1 MSEHPQYKSDT
12 IIALATPSGIGA
24 IGVIRLSGPDA
35 ISLVN
40 EVFGGKDLS
49 IQHSHTIH
57 FGTIKDGKQ
66 VLDEV
71 LVSIFIGPRSY
82 TRENVVEIST
92 HGSAFII
99 ESIIKLL
106 IRKGAR
112 PANPGEFTLR
122 AFLNGQLDLS
132 QAEAVADLI
141 ASNSQA
147 SHQVAMQQMRGGFSS
162 ELQHLR
168 DQLIHFA
175 SMIELELD
183 FGEEDVEFANRDD
196 LKGLIYQIQR
206 ILHRLIQSFEQGN
219 VMKNGVPVVIAGK
232 PNVGKSTLLNAL
244 LNEERAIVS
253 EIAGTT
259 RDTVEDHMIIGGI
272 NFRFIDTAGIR
283 DTEDIIEAKGVERT
297 HEKIKQAK
305 LIIYLVDPEQEVE
318 EIKSQ
323 INYLEQLSI
332 PFLTVVNKKDLA
344 NDDFLEQLEG
354 IGRKSDVG
362 GRKSEVGSRNSD
374 VRSQKSE
381 GGSQKSEIGSPK
393 SDAGSQNSDNQTSD
407 LRPQTS
413 YLIPQTSDLIPQTSD
428 LIPHTSDLR
437 PQSPDL
443 IFISARNNEGIEELK
458 SEILRKVNLH
468 SINTDDVLV
477 SNIRHLEALQKTE
490 ESLNRVLQNID
501 QPITSDFLASDIKQA
516 LYYLGE
522 ITGQVTTDDLLE
534 TIFSKFCIGK

>member
-1 MSEHPQYKSDT
+1 MSDTPVYNSDT

-71 LVSIFIGPRSY
+71 LVSIFIGPKSY

-147 SHQVAMQQMRGGFSS
+147 SHQVAMQQMRGGFSG

-175 SMIELELD
+175 AMIELELD
-183 FGEEDVEFANRDD
+183 FGEEDVEFANREQ

-259 RDTVEDHMIIGGI
+259 RDTVEDEMIIGGLRL
-272 NFRFIDTAGIR
+272 RFIDTAGIR

-305 LIIYLVDPEQEVE
+305 LIIYLVDPEQNVK
-318 EIKSQ
+318 EIETQVK
-323 INYLEQLSI
+323 YLNDLDI
-332 PFLTVVNKKDLA
+332 PFLVVVNKRDLV
-344 NDDFLEQLEG
+344 NSEFEGEFSVISYQL
-354 IGRKSDVG
+354 
-362 GRKSEVGSRNSD
+362 
-374 VRSQKSE
+374 
-381 GGSQKSEIGSPK
+381 
-393 SDAGSQNSDNQTSD
+393 SDNRQHTTDNRAPTSN
-407 LRPQTS
+407 
-413 YLIPQTSDLIPQTSD
+413 
-428 LIPHTSDLR
+428 
-437 PQSPDL
+437 L

-468 SINTDDVLV
+468 AINTDDVLV

-490 ESLNRVLQNID
+490 ESLNRVLINID
-501 QPITSDFLASDIKQA
+501 NPITSDFLASDIKQA

>member
-259 RDTVEDHMIIGGI
+259 RDTVEDHMIIGGF

-413 YLIPQTSDLIPQTSD
+413 YLIPQTSDLIP
-428 LIPHTSDLR
+428 HTSYLR

-443 IFISARNNEGIEELK
+443 IFISARNKEGIDLLK
-458 SEILRKVNLH
+458 QEILRKVNLH
-468 SINTDDVLV
+468 SINTDDVLI
-477 SNIRHLEALQKTE
+477 SNIRHLEALKKTE

>member
-1 MSEHPQYKSDT
+1 MSQISSPETAYTNDT
-12 IIALATPSGIGA
+12 IIALATPSGTGA
-24 IGVIRLSGPDA
+24 IGVIRLSGPEA

-40 EVFGGKDLS
+40 EVFSGKDLS
-49 IQHSHTIH
+49 VQHSHTIH
-57 FGTIKDGKQ
+57 LGTIRDGNI

-71 LVSIFIGPRSY
+71 LVSVFIGPRSY

-92 HGSAFII
+92 HGSAYII
-99 ESIIKLL
+99 ESIIRLL
-106 IRKGAR
+106 VRRGAR

-147 SHQVAMQQMRGGFSS
+147 SHQVAMQQMRGGFSN

-183 FGEEDVEFANRDD
+183 FSEEDVEFANRED
-196 LKGLIYQIQR
+196 LKGLIFRIQR
-206 ILHRLIQSFEQGN
+206 ILHRLIASFEQGN

-259 RDTVEDHMIIGGI
+259 RDTVEDEMIIGGI

-283 DTEDIIEAKGVERT
+283 DTEDIIEAKGVKRT
-297 HEKIKQAK
+297 HEKIRQAK
-305 LIIYLVDPEQEVE
+305 LVIYLVEPGQSAAEVAEQIRYVQEL
-318 EIKSQ
+318 EIPYVTVLNKS
-323 INYLEQLSI
+323 
-332 PFLTVVNKKDLA
+332 DLA
-344 NDDFLEQLEG
+344 AVDLDAELAASG
-354 IGRKSDVG
+354 IEASAL
-362 GRKSEVGSRNSD
+362 S
-374 VRSQKSE
+374 
-381 GGSQKSEIGSPK
+381 
-393 SDAGSQNSDNQTSD
+393 
-407 LRPQTS
+407 
-413 YLIPQTSDLIPQTSD
+413 
-428 LIPHTSDLR
+428 
-437 PQSPDL
+437 
-443 IFISARNNEGIEELK
+443 FISAKNKEGIDHLK
-458 SEILRKVNLH
+458 DEILRKVNLH
-468 SINTDDVLV
+468 AINTDDVLV

-490 ESLNRVLQNID
+490 ASLSRVLENID
-501 QPITSDFLASDIKQA
+501 SPVTSDFLATDIRQA
-516 LYYLGE
+516 LHYLGE
-522 ITGQVTTDDLLE
+522 ITGVVTTDDLLE

>member
-1 MSEHPQYKSDT
+1 MLMTSSTPLYNSDT

-35 ISLVN
+35 ISLVS
-40 EVFGGKDLS
+40 EVFSGKDLS
-49 IQHSHTIH
+49 IQKTHTIH
-57 FGTIKDGKQ
+57 FGTIRDGELI
-66 VLDEV
+66 LDEV
-71 LVSIFIGPRSY
+71 LASIFIGPKSY
-82 TRENVVEIST
+82 TKENVVEIST
-92 HGSAFII
+92 HGSAYII

-141 ASNSQA
+141 ASNSHA
-147 SHQVAMQQMRGGFSS
+147 SHQVAMQQMRGGFST

-196 LKGLIYQIQR
+196 LKALIYQINR

-259 RDTVEDHMIIGGI
+259 RDTVEDEIIIGGI

-283 DTEDIIEAKGVERT
+283 ETLDIIEAKGVERT
-297 HEKIKQAK
+297 HEKIGKAK
-305 LIIYLVDPEQEVE
+305 LVIYLVDPEQEIS
-318 EIKSQ
+318 EIESQ
-323 INYLEQLSI
+323 VVYLKGLEI
-332 PFLTVVNKKDLA
+332 PFITVVNK
-344 NDDFLEQLEG
+344 
-354 IGRKSDVG
+354 SDVMSPEFKDELSNISFQEPG
-362 GRKSEVGSRNSD
+362 ARNQEPRAKNQESRAKNQEPGREGDSPRHISDSPSSREPAPQLSTFNF
-374 VRSQKSE
+374 QL
-381 GGSQKSEIGSPK
+381 SP
-393 SDAGSQNSDNQTSD
+393 
-407 LRPQTS
+407 L
-413 YLIPQTSDLIPQTSD
+413 Y
-428 LIPHTSDLR
+428 
-437 PQSPDL
+437 
-443 IFISARNNEGIEELK
+443 ISARNKVGIDALK
-458 SEILRKVNLH
+458 NIILQTIGLH
-468 SINTDDVLV
+468 SINTDDVLI
-477 SNIRHLEALQKTE
+477 SNIRHLQALQKTE
-490 ESLNRVLQNID
+490 ASLNSVLENID
-501 QPITSDFLASDIKQA
+501 NPVTSDFLAVDIKQA
-516 LYYLGE
+516 LHYLGE

>member
-1 MSEHPQYKSDT
+1 MSDTPVYNSDT

-35 ISLVN
+35 IAIVN
-40 EVFGGKDLS
+40 AVFGGKDLS

-71 LVSIFIGPRSY
+71 LVSIFIGPKSY

-147 SHQVAMQQMRGGFSS
+147 SHQVAMQQMRGGFSG

-175 SMIELELD
+175 AMIELELD
-183 FGEEDVEFANRDD
+183 FGEEDVEFANREQ

-305 LIIYLVDPEQEVE
+305 LIIYLVDPEQSIK
-318 EIKSQ
+318 EIETQVK
-323 INYLEQLSI
+323 YLNELDI
-332 PFLTVVNKKDLA
+332 PFLVVVNKRDLVSA
-344 NDDFLEQLEG
+344 EFEGELSAISYQL
-354 IGRKSDVG
+354 S
-362 GRKSEVGSRNSD
+362 
-374 VRSQKSE
+374 
-381 GGSQKSEIGSPK
+381 GGSNERSFENP
-393 SDAGSQNSDNQTSD
+393 DNRQ
-407 LRPQTS
+407 
-413 YLIPQTSDLIPQTSD
+413 
-428 LIPHTSDLR
+428 
-437 PQSPDL
+437 QSTGNIL
-443 IFISARNNEGIEELK
+443 LISAKNKTGIEDLK

-490 ESLNRVLQNID
+490 ESLNRVLVNID
-501 QPITSDFLASDIKQA
+501 NPITSDFLASDIKQA

>member
-1 MSEHPQYKSDT
+1 MSDTPVYNSDT

-57 FGTIKDGKQ
+57 FGTIRDGNQ
-66 VLDEV
+66 IIDEV
-71 LVSIFIGPRSY
+71 LVSLFVGPKSY

-147 SHQVAMQQMRGGFSS
+147 SHQVAMQQMRGGFSG

-175 SMIELELD
+175 AMIELELD
-183 FGEEDVEFANRDD
+183 FGEEDVEFANREQ

-259 RDTVEDHMIIGGI
+259 RDTVEDEMIIGGLR
-272 NFRFIDTAGIR
+272 FRFIDTAGIR
-283 DTEDIIEAKGVERT
+283 ETVDIIEAKGVERT

-305 LIIYLVDPEQEVE
+305 LIIYLVDPEQNVK
-318 EIKSQ
+318 EIETQVK
-323 INYLEQLSI
+323 YLNELNI
-332 PFLTVVNKKDLA
+332 PFLVVVNKRDLVSA
-344 NDDFLEQLEG
+344 EFEEELSVISYQ
-354 IGRKSDVG
+354 I
-362 GRKSEVGSRNSD
+362 
-374 VRSQKSE
+374 
-381 GGSQKSEIGSPK
+381 
-393 SDAGSQNSDNQTSD
+393 SDNRQQMTDNRAPTSNLVPHTSD
-407 LRPQTS
+407 FRPQTS
-413 YLIPQTSDLIPQTSD
+413 N
-428 LIPHTSDLR
+428 
-437 PQSPDL
+437 L
-443 IFISARNNEGIEELK
+443 IFISARNKDGIDLLK
-458 SEILRKVNLH
+458 QEILRKINLH
-468 SINTDDVLV
+468 SINTDDVLI

-490 ESLNRVLQNID
+490 DSLNRVLINID
-501 QPITSDFLASDIKQA
+501 NPITSDFLASDIKQA

>member
-1 MSEHPQYKSDT
+1 MSDTPVYNSDT

-35 ISLVN
+35 IAIVN
-40 EVFGGKDLS
+40 AVFAGKDLCL
-49 IQHSHTIH
+49 QHTHTIH
-57 FGTIKDGKQ
+57 FGTIRDGNQ
-66 VLDEV
+66 IIDEV
-71 LVSIFIGPRSY
+71 LVSLFVGPKSY

-147 SHQVAMQQMRGGFSS
+147 SHQVAMQQMRGGFSG

-175 SMIELELD
+175 AMIELELD
-183 FGEEDVEFANRDD
+183 FGEEDVEFANREQ

-206 ILHRLIQSFEQGN
+206 ILYRLIQSFEQGN

-259 RDTVEDHMIIGGI
+259 RDTVEDEMIIGGLR
-272 NFRFIDTAGIR
+272 FRFIDTAGIR
-283 DTEDIIEAKGVERT
+283 ETVDIIEAKGVERT

-305 LIIYLVDPEQEVE
+305 LIIYLVDPEQNVK
-318 EIKSQ
+318 EIETQVK
-323 INYLEQLSI
+323 YLNELDI
-332 PFLTVVNKKDLA
+332 PFLVVVNKRDLVSA
-344 NDDFLEQLEG
+344 EFEEELSVISYQL
-354 IGRKSDVG
+354 
-362 GRKSEVGSRNSD
+362 
-374 VRSQKSE
+374 
-381 GGSQKSEIGSPK
+381 
-393 SDAGSQNSDNQTSD
+393 SDNRQQITDNRQQTTD
-407 LRPQTS
+407 NRQQTTDNRA
-413 YLIPQTSDLIPQTSD
+413 LTSN
-428 LIPHTSDLR
+428 
-437 PQSPDL
+437 L
-443 IFISARNNEGIEELK
+443 IFISARNKDGIDLLQQ
-458 SEILRKVNLH
+458 EILCKVNLH
-468 SINTDDVLV
+468 AINTDDVLV

-490 ESLNRVLQNID
+490 ESLNRVLINID
-501 QPITSDFLASDIKQA
+501 NPITSDFLASDIKQA

>member
-1 MSEHPQYKSDT
+1 MSDHPQYQSDT

-24 IGVIRLSGPDA
+24 IGVIRLSGSDA

-57 FGTIKDGKQ
+57 FGTIKDEKQ

-71 LVSIFIGPRSY
+71 LVSIFIGPKSY
-82 TRENVVEIST
+82 TREHVVEIST

-147 SHQVAMQQMRGGFSS
+147 SHQVAMQQMRGGFSG

-206 ILHRLIQSFEQGN
+206 ILYRLIQSFEQGN

-305 LIIYLVDPEQEVE
+305 LIIYLVDPEQDVE
-318 EIKSQ
+318 EILEQMK
-323 INYLEQLSI
+323 YLESLGI

-344 NDDFLEQLEG
+344 NADFRERLESEVGSL
-354 IGRKSDVG
+354 KSEVG
-362 GRKSEVGSRNSD
+362 GQKSEVGSLKSD
-374 VRSQKSE
+374 VGSLKSA
-381 GGSQKSEIGSPK
+381 
-393 SDAGSQNSDNQTSD
+393 DHTSYPV
-407 LRPQTS
+407 PQT
-413 YLIPQTSDLIPQTSD
+413 
-428 LIPHTSDLR
+428 
-437 PQSPDL
+437 PDL
-443 IFISARNNEGIEELK
+443 IFISARNKEGIDLLQQ
-458 SEILRKVNLH
+458 EILRKVNLH
-468 SINTDDVLV
+468 AINTDDVLV

-490 ESLNRVLQNID
+490 ESLKRVLQNID

>member
-1 MSEHPQYKSDT
+1 MSDTPVYNSDT

-71 LVSIFIGPRSY
+71 LVSIFIGPKSY

-147 SHQVAMQQMRGGFSS
+147 SHQVAMQQMRGGFSG

-283 DTEDIIEAKGVERT
+283 DTEDIIEAKGVQRT

-305 LIIYLVDPEQEVE
+305 LIIYLVDPEQDVE
-318 EIKSQ
+318 EILEQMK
-323 INYLEQLSI
+323 YLESLGI
-332 PFLTVVNKKDLA
+332 PFLTVVNKEDLA
-344 NDDFLEQLEG
+344 NADFREQLE
-354 IGRKSDVG
+354 
-362 GRKSEVGSRNSD
+362 SE

-381 GGSQKSEIGSPK
+381 VGGQKSEVGSLK
-393 SDAGSQNSDNQTSD
+393 SEVGGLKSEVRGRNDDDHTSD
-407 LRPQTS
+407 LV
-413 YLIPQTSDLIPQTSD
+413 
-428 LIPHTSDLR
+428 PHTSDLVPQTSVFR
-437 PQSPDL
+437 PQTPDL

-458 SEILRKVNLH
+458 SEILLKVNLH
-468 SINTDDVLV
+468 AINTDDVLV

-490 ESLNRVLQNID
+490 ESLKRVLQNID

>member
-1 MSEHPQYKSDT
+1 MTSPSKPIYNNDT

-35 ISLVN
+35 ISLAN

-49 IQHSHTIH
+49 IQKSHTIH
-57 FGTIKDGKQ
+57 LGTIRDGDLI
-66 VLDEV
+66 LDEV
-71 LVSIFIGPRSY
+71 LVSIFIGPKSY

-92 HGSAFII
+92 HGSAYII

-106 IRKGAR
+106 VRNGAR

-141 ASNSQA
+141 ASNSRA
-147 SHQVAMQQMRGGFSS
+147 SHQVAMQQMRGGFSH

-183 FGEEDVEFANRDD
+183 FGEEDVEFANRED
-196 LKGLIYQIQR
+196 LKGLIFQIMR

-253 EIAGTT
+253 EIPGTT
-259 RDTVEDHMIIGGI
+259 RDTVEDEMIIGGI

-283 DTEDIIEAKGVERT
+283 ETVDIIEAKGVERT
-297 HEKIKQAK
+297 HQKIGQAK
-305 LIIYLVDPEQEVE
+305 LIIYLVDPEQEIG
-318 EIKSQ
+318 EIETQ
-323 INYLEQLSI
+323 IEYLSGLGV
-332 PFLTVVNKKDLA
+332 PFLTVVNKSDLMTPEFA
-344 NDDFLEQLEG
+344 KEVSSIRYQVSSSRLDNQDQADLRLQTPDFRPQA
-354 IGRKSDVG
+354 
-362 GRKSEVGSRNSD
+362 
-374 VRSQKSE
+374 
-381 GGSQKSEIGSPK
+381 
-393 SDAGSQNSDNQTSD
+393 SDAPHSQEPASQLSTFNFQLSTI
-407 LRPQTS
+407 L
-413 YLIPQTSDLIPQTSD
+413 Y
-428 LIPHTSDLR
+428 
-437 PQSPDL
+437 
-443 IFISARNNEGIEELK
+443 ISAKNKTGIDDLK
-458 SEILRKVNLH
+458 SEILTKIGLH
-468 SINTDDVLV
+468 SINTDDVLI

-490 ESLNRVLQNID
+490 ASLNSVLENID
-501 QPITSDFLASDIKQA
+501 NPVTSDFLATDIKQA

>member
-1 MSEHPQYKSDT
+1 
-12 IIALATPSGIGA
+12 
-24 IGVIRLSGPDA
+24 
-35 ISLVN
+35 
-40 EVFGGKDLS
+40 
-49 IQHSHTIH
+49 
-57 FGTIKDGKQ
+57 
-66 VLDEV
+66 
-71 LVSIFIGPRSY
+71 GPRSY

-219 VMKNGVPVVIAGK
+219 VMKSGVPVVIAGK

-283 DTEDIIEAKGVERT
+283 DTEDVIEAKGVERT

-305 LIIYLVDPEQEVE
+305 LIIYLVDPEQDVDEIVE
-318 EIKSQ
+318 QMK
-323 INYLEQLSI
+323 YLESLGI

-344 NDDFLEQLEG
+344 NDDFIEQLGG
-354 IGRKSDVG
+354 ISMKSDVG
-362 GRKSEVGSRNSD
+362 SRKSEVGSRKSD
-374 VRSQKSE
+374 V
-381 GGSQKSEIGSPK
+381 GSQKSDDQSSVLRPH
-393 SDAGSQNSDNQTSD
+393 TSD

-413 YLIPQTSDLIPQTSD
+413 V
-428 LIPHTSDLR
+428 
-437 PQSPDL
+437 L
-443 IFISARNNEGIEELK
+443 IFISARNKQGIEQLK
-458 SEILRKVNLH
+458 QEILRKVNLH

-490 ESLNRVLQNID
+490 ESLSRVLQNID

>member
-1 MSEHPQYKSDT
+1 MSDTPVYNSDT

-49 IQHSHTIH
+49 IQHTHTIH

-71 LVSIFIGPRSY
+71 LVSIFIGPKSY

-147 SHQVAMQQMRGGFSS
+147 SHQVAMQQMRGGFSG

-175 SMIELELD
+175 AMIELELD
-183 FGEEDVEFANRDD
+183 FGEEDVEFANREQ

-259 RDTVEDHMIIGGI
+259 RDTVEDEMIIGGLR
-272 NFRFIDTAGIR
+272 FRFIDTAGIR
-283 DTEDIIEAKGVERT
+283 DTVDIIEAKGVERT

-305 LIIYLVDPEQEVE
+305 LIIYLVDPEQNVK
-318 EIKSQ
+318 EIETQVK
-323 INYLEQLSI
+323 YLNELDI
-332 PFLTVVNKKDLA
+332 PFLVVVNKKDLV
-344 NDDFLEQLEG
+344 NSEFEGELSVISDQL
-354 IGRKSDVG
+354 
-362 GRKSEVGSRNSD
+362 
-374 VRSQKSE
+374 
-381 GGSQKSEIGSPK
+381 
-393 SDAGSQNSDNQTSD
+393 SDNRQQTTD
-407 LRPQTS
+407 NRAQTTDNIL
-413 YLIPQTSDLIPQTSD
+413 Y
-428 LIPHTSDLR
+428 
-437 PQSPDL
+437 
-443 IFISARNNEGIEELK
+443 ISARNKTGIEELK

-490 ESLNRVLQNID
+490 ESLNRVLINID
-501 QPITSDFLASDIKQA
+501 NPITSDFLASDIKQA